1 MYQIMEAFQQ
11 QVLVADGAM
20 GTMLQSQGLPAGGSP
35 EVLMLE
41 DPQRILD
48 IQISYAKAGAQIIE
62 TNTFGANRL
71 KLTEFHCQDKVRE
84 INTLAV
90 KLAREAAGP
99 QGFVAGLVGP
109 TGQFPRPVGTVPFLE
124 LKEVFAEQIQALSL
138 AGADMIYLQT
148 FSDLGEARAA
158 YLAAR
163 DVTSLPVAVSLTYDL
178 NLRTLTGTDPVTAA
192 SIFTALGA
200 DMLGVNCGF
209 GPEEMLSV
217 LDSYRKTCSLPLLV
231 EPNAGLPVLTE
242 GKSVFPMSPEE
253 MADFVPMML
262 ELGVRYI
269 GSCCGS
275 TPEHT
280 KAITRK
286 VEAAIRDGLKVLE
299 PPQPSSTLS
308 SRSKTIFLGNGFPP
322 RLIGERI
329 NPTAR
334 KTLAE
339 ALLEGN
345 YSPLIQEG
353 VKQIH
358 AGADLLDV
366 NAGMAGGDEVNDLL
380 RTSYRLQQILDC
392 PLVIDSVNPLAL
404 EQALIHFQGKALIN
418 SVNGEAGSLE
428 KILPLAKQYGAAVLG
443 LTLDSRGI
451 PDKAE
456 GRLAIARRILDKAL
470 EYGIAK
476 EDVYIDCLVMSC
488 ATDPALSRET
498 LKAIRLVKEELGLV
512 TVLGLSNI
520 SHGLPKRPWLNQAFL
535 AQALEAGLDA
545 VIANPLD
552 AGIRQTLAAGAMLSG
567 RDPHGLRYIQQT
579 KREEALAA
587 EEAAQSLARP
597 KASANPKAIVEAM
610 EATLAGGSGKTGAG
624 AIPEDTPPA
633 LKGQLLEL
641 QQAILNGNEEVIPEQ
656 IEKLLPSRNFLELVA
671 QAVIPALEISGDSFA
686 KGETFLP
693 QLLLTADGA
702 RCAFDYLKKALPSE
716 APQIRETVVLGAV
729 AGDVHDIGKN
739 IVKALL
745 ESYGYQIVDLG
756 KNVPSRQFIDAV
768 KEHQAQVLGLSAL
781 MTTTMTEMA
790 PIIEEIRKEHLPV
803 SVIVGGAVLTKDYA
817 DSIGADAYV
826 KDAAEAHHIIRRLLD

>member
-1 MYQIMEAFQQ
+1 MHQIMEAFQQ
-11 QVLVADGAM
+11 GVLVADGAM
-20 GTMLQSQGLPAGGSP
+20 GTMLQAQGLPAGGSP

-41 DPQRILD
+41 NPKRILD
-48 IQISYAKAGAQIIE
+48 IQLAYAKAGAQIIE

-71 KLTEFHCQDKVRE
+71 KLAEFNCQDKVRE

-90 KLAREAAGP
+90 RLAREAAGP
-99 QGFVAGLVGP
+99 DGLVAGLVGP
-109 TGQFPRPVGTVPFLE
+109 TGQFPRPIGTVPFTE
-124 LKEVFAEQIQALSL
+124 LRDVFREQIQALSL

-163 DVTSLPVAVSLTYDL
+163 DVTTLPVAVSLTYDL

-192 SIFTALGA
+192 SVFAALGA

-217 LDSYRKTCSLPLLV
+217 LDSYRKTCKLPLLV
-231 EPNAGLPVLTE
+231 EPNAGLPVLVD

-280 KAITRK
+280 RAIARK
-286 VEAAIRDGLKVLE
+286 VEASLEDLKVLE
-299 PPQPSSTLS
+299 PSQPASSLS
-308 SRSKTIFLGNGFPP
+308 SRSKTIFLGEGFPP

-334 KTLAE
+334 KALAE
-339 ALLEGN
+339 ALKEGN
-345 YSPLIQEG
+345 YSRLIQEG
-353 VKQIH
+353 VQQIH

-366 NAGMAGGDEVNDLL
+366 NAGMAGGDEENDLL

-392 PLVIDSVNPLAL
+392 PLVIDSVNPQAL
-404 EQALIHFQGKALIN
+404 EQALLHFQGKALIN
-418 SVNGEAGSLE
+418 SVNGESSSLE
-428 KILPLAKQYGAAVLG
+428 NILPLAKQYGAAVLG

-451 PDKAE
+451 PETAE
-456 GRLAIARRILDKAL
+456 GRLAIARRILEKAL
-470 EYGIAK
+470 DQGLSK

-520 SHGLPKRPWLNQAFL
+520 SHGLPKRPWLNHAFL
-535 AQALEAGLDA
+535 AQALAAGLDA

-552 AGIRQTLAAGAMLSG
+552 AGIRQTLAAGAMLTG
-567 RDPHGLRYIQQT
+567 RDPHGLRYIEQT
-579 KREEALAA
+579 KREDALAA
-587 EEAAQSLARP
+587 EEAAQSLTQP
-597 KASANPKAIVEAM
+597 KTAAAPEAIVEHM
-610 EATLAGGSGKTGAG
+610 EGSLPSGSSAGAG

-633 LKGQLLEL
+633 VKVQLLEL

-656 IEKLLPSRNFLELVA
+656 IEKLLPERSFLELVA
-671 QAVIPALEISGDSFA
+671 QAIIPALEISGDSFA
-686 KGETFLP
+686 RGETFLP

-702 RCAFDYLKKALPSE
+702 RRAFDYLKRALPSE
-716 APQIRETVVLGAV
+716 APQTRETVVLGAV

-756 KNVPSRQFIDAV
+756 KNVSSERFIEAV
-768 KEHQAQVLGLSAL
+768 KEHRAQVLGLSAL

-790 PIIEEIRKEHLPV
+790 PIIEKIRKERLPV
-803 SVIVGGAVLTKDYA
+803 SVIVGGAVLTKEYA

-826 KDAAEAHHIIRRLLD
+826 KDAAEAHSIIRQLLD